1 MSVHI
6 RGATGEFEKKINGKF
21 SPIKDLNERGEPVL
35 CDGKPV
41 YLKVDGTDSCIEYN
55 LSAGSWQVKPGHAR
69 GKCVAWASI
78 SSAGSIE
85 SCSTGIWL
93 VWNSQLLRFSQQ
105 PEIVI
110 LPASP
115 AIELVYGDTQEASQ
129 DGKKKR
135 KDDSEYVPDLNGV
148 FDATELLHDR
158 RPVYQRRRNVPTRDL
173 CEADWIEYCGLKGEW
188 QLKRSSHRSTGLGF
202 ACVSFTGPLE
212 MCEQP
217 RWRVWTGSKYQE
229 QHIVVKVIDVEGTQ
243 SLVPGMAALES
254 GVFSSLSG
262 LMPSKFLN
270 FFGFG
275 QSPNADDDDD
285 ADAAQAL
292 EPAEASPSALESLFL
307 CNRR

>member
-1 MSVHI
+1 
-6 RGATGEFEKKINGKF
+6 
-21 SPIKDLNERGEPVL
+21 
-35 CDGKPV
+35 
-41 YLKVDGTDSCIEYN
+41 
-55 LSAGSWQVKPGHAR
+55 
-69 GKCVAWASI
+69 
-78 SSAGSIE
+78 
-85 SCSTGIWL
+85 
-93 VWNSQLLRFSQQ
+93 
-105 PEIVI
+105 VI

>member
-6 RGATGEFEKKINGKF
+6 RGATGEFEKKINGIF
-21 SPIKDLNERGEPVL
+21 SPIKDLDARGDPIL

-41 YLKVDGTDSCIEYN
+41 YLKADGSDSCIEYN

-69 GKCVAWASI
+69 GKCIAWASI

-93 VWNSQLLRFSQQ
+93 VWNSQLARFSQQ
-105 PEIVI
+105 PDIII

-115 AIELVYGDTQEASQ
+115 AIELVYGGMQEPSQ

-135 KDDSEYVPDLNGV
+135 KDDAEYVPDLNGI

-158 RPVYQRRRNVPTRDL
+158 RPVYQRRRNAPTRDL
-173 CEADWIEYCGLKGEW
+173 CEADWIEYCGAKGEW

-217 RWRVWTGSKYQE
+217 KWRVWTGSKYQE
-229 QHIVVKVIDVEGTQ
+229 QHIVVKVIDVDGAQ
-243 SLVPGMAALES
+243 SRAPNLGALET

-275 QSPNADDDDD
+275 QSSNTDDDDD
-285 ADAAQAL
+285 ADESQVQV
-292 EPAEASPSALESLFL
+292 PAEDMPSGLESLFL